1 MIVFQIS
8 FMILQSLIKAKSKA
22 ILKQKY
28 RTFNFIFSLQR
39 PCHFVGFQKLLM
51 RQKNEKVQ
59 FYEYAPI
66 KMEGYLRYNSS
77 CN

>member
-8 FMILQSLIKAKSKA
+8 FMILQSLVKAKSKA

-28 RTFNFIFSLQR
+28 RTFNFIFSLQC
-39 PCHFVGFQKLLM
+39 PCHFVGVSEIIDEI
-51 RQKNEKVQ
+51 KNEKVQ

-66 KMEGYLRYNSS
+66 KMEGYLRNNSS
-77 CN
+77 